1 MSVPTVPDLQTLNYS
16 TWWPQEVQWLWSH
29 KTLATIA
36 WPGARSRNENRG
48 KVLLPPWRLVY
59 LSQLPVGDRKGEP
72 GRLCREHWGARADG
86 PGVRDSMTRSRSYE
100 SSPAPCTSQA
110 QHERLEKSWYQLI
123 NSWVQVC
130 RGGPDTSPAI
140 PLV

>member
-1 MSVPTVPDLQTLNYS
+1 MKP
-16 TWWPQEVQWLWSH
+16 
-29 KTLATIA
+29 LATTA

-86 PGVRDSMTRSRSYE
+86 PGVRDSMTRSRSYG

-110 QHERLEKSWYQLI
+110 QHERQVLVPAQQQLGAGLQGRPRHI
-123 NSWVQVC
+123 PSHSSGMNGRPPDGAACGHLGQSQ
-130 RGGPDTSPAI
+130 GGLLCQQAF
-140 PLV
+140 